1 MKVSNLTLNIAWRIG
16 SDRVLLNDFYKDAEA
31 HHYIDFIHQNF
42 LYTYPAFGTTYPGG
56 KYSQFHRVTTCC
68 HICGYEPER
77 NCGGYGGLYL
87 QRTGPGKRMNLV
99 CDDHVTG
106 SDFARRNYSPTQ
118 LSLF

>member
-1 MKVSNLTLNIAWRIG
+1 MKVSNLTLNVALQIG
-16 SDRVLLNDFYKDAEA
+16 SDRCLLNDFYKLAEA
-31 HHYIDFIHQNF
+31 HHYIDFTHQNF

-56 KYSQFHRVTTCC
+56 KYSQFHRVITCC

-77 NCGGYGGLYL
+77 NCGGYGGLFL
-87 QRTGPGKRMNLV
+87 QRSGPGNRMNLV

-106 SDFARRNYSPTQ
+106 SDFSRRNFPPKQ